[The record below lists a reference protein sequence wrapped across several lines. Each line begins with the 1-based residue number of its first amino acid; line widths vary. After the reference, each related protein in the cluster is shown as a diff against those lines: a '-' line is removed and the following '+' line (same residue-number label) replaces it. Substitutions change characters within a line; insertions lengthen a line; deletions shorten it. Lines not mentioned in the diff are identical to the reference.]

1 LRDFNNA
8 RTASRNRDLAIRA
21 SYHSHQASYCMDGF
35 GSEPRLP
42 SRFSQYQSPQ
52 SLVELLYWSDDRLSF
67 GSGRKP
73 ARGF

>member
-1 LRDFNNA
+1 MWRK
-8 RTASRNRDLAIRA
+8 LAEQVERK
-21 SYHSHQASYCMDGF
+21 YRCDVR
-35 GSEPRLP
+35 SEPRLP

-67 GSGRKP
+67 RSGRKP